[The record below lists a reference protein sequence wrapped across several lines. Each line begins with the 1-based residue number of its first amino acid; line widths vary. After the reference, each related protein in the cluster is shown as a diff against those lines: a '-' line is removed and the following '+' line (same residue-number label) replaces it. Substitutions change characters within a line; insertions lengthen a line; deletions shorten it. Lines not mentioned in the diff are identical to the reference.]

1 MAPRLASN
9 ASNVSKD
16 APPVPLTTWLRG
28 EKHEHVVRFYTEE
41 EVLIDTLA
49 SYAAIPLEA
58 GDPLVIIAT
67 KPHRDAL
74 AQRLHSR
81 GFDLTNAIKHGRY
94 IALDAAE
101 TLAGFM
107 VGEWPSAPRFAD
119 LMGAIMKRAR
129 AAARSEQARI
139 YAFGEMVA
147 LLWEQGKIEATIRL
161 EELWNELAKAHS
173 FSLFGAYPMGSFART
188 EHAGP
193 FLKICAEHS
202 HVASGHGEAALAT
215 DDDRLRAIARLE
227 QKTHALEAEAALR
240 EIEERFQ
247 LLVESVQDYAI
258 FMLDTEGRVSTWNIG
273 AERIKGYAASEIIGK
288 HFSCFYPQE
297 DIDSGKPARDLEI
310 AASLGR
316 LEEEGWRIRKDGS
329 RFWASLIITAMHDEA
344 GRLCGFGKITRDVTE
359 RMRAHEA
366 LRESNEHL
374 GAEIAERIVAERKLH
389 NSERSLRNLSGQLL
403 RTQDEERRRFGR
415 ELHDSVGQCLAVLK
429 MGLDSLKSDLD
440 PNRKDAE
447 QQLAE
452 CVGLAEQ
459 AIRDVRTISYLLHP
473 PMLEEMGLTTAIPW
487 FVDGFAKRSGIQ
499 TAFEI
504 VPPDFGRLPRDV
516 ELAIFRVLQEG
527 LTNVHRHSESPTAH
541 ARMSIQDGIVTLEIH
556 DDGKGIPPSI
566 LEMGPDALGKM
577 GVGLRGMDERMRQLG
592 GSLELI
598 SSDSGTTVR
607 ATLPYNASRFA
618 AGATD

>member
-1 MAPRLASN
+1 
-9 ASNVSKD
+9 
-16 APPVPLTTWLRG
+16 
-28 EKHEHVVRFYTEE
+28 
-41 EVLIDTLA
+41 
-49 SYAAIPLEA
+49 
-58 GDPLVIIAT
+58 
-67 KPHRDAL
+67 
-74 AQRLHSR
+74 
-81 GFDLTNAIKHGRY
+81 
-94 IALDAAE
+94 
-101 TLAGFM
+101 
-107 VGEWPSAPRFAD
+107 
-119 LMGAIMKRAR
+119 
-129 AAARSEQARI
+129 
-139 YAFGEMVA
+139 
-147 LLWEQGKIEATIRL
+147 
-161 EELWNELAKAHS
+161 
-173 FSLFGAYPMGSFART
+173 
-188 EHAGP
+188 
-193 FLKICAEHS
+193 
-202 HVASGHGEAALAT
+202 
-215 DDDRLRAIARLE
+215 
-227 QKTHALEAEAALR
+227 
-240 EIEERFQ
+240 
-247 LLVESVQDYAI
+247 
-258 FMLDTEGRVSTWNIG
+258 
-273 AERIKGYAASEIIGK
+273 
-288 HFSCFYPQE
+288 
-297 DIDSGKPARDLEI
+297 
-310 AASLGR
+310 
-316 LEEEGWRIRKDGS
+316 
-329 RFWASLIITAMHDEA
+329 
-344 GRLCGFGKITRDVTE
+344 
-359 RMRAHEA
+359 
-366 LRESNEHL
+366 
-374 GAEIAERIVAERKLH
+374 
-389 NSERSLRNLSGQLL
+389 QLL